1 MISIV
6 VPIYNKEK
14 YLKKCIESILTQTYK
29 DIELILVDDGSKDDS
44 LKICKEYEADERVK
58 IISKENGGVSTAR
71 NVGIEYAA
79 GDKIVFI
86 DADDYVD
93 KDYINNLAKYDDDL
107 VVCGYLSDSNNNISK
122 EEGYNELLVSKT
134 EIDKNILNKK
144 YTKLL
149 VTPYLKLFRKRII
162 NDNQIVF
169 NEKMSFGEDACFVF
183 NYISNCESVRFI
195 DYCGYYNVI
204 IEGTL
209 SRKYINNIEE
219 QIELLNNEINK
230 INGPDDMKDYW
241 LFRNYKL
248 ILFNEKNSNYKTFK
262 NKLKLYQ
269 KLNVNNKFF
278 SKADK
283 VILTLLNNKLYYV
296 IYVIYKYIK

>member
-1 MISIV
+1 MISVV

-44 LKICKEYEADERVK
+44 LKICKEYETDKRVK
-58 IISKENGGVSTAR
+58 IISKKNGGVSAAR
-71 NVGIEYAA
+71 NIGVENAS

-107 VVCGYLSDSNNNISK
+107 VVCGYLSDNNSSISK
-122 EEGYNELLVSKT
+122 EGSYNELLISK
-134 EIDKNILNKK
+134 IAINKNILNKK
-144 YTKLL
+144 YIKLL
-149 VTPYLKLFRKRII
+149 VTPYLKLFKKNII
-162 NDNQIVF
+162 DNNAIRF

-183 NYISNCESVRFI
+183 NYINSCESVRFI
-195 DYCGYYNVI
+195 GYCGYYNVI

-219 QIELLNNEINK
+219 QLELLNDEINK
-230 INGPDDMKDYW
+230 IDGPKDMKDYW
-241 LFRNYKL
+241 VFRNYKL
-248 ILFNEKNSNYKTFK
+248 VLFNEKNSNYKTFK

-269 KLNVNNKFF
+269 KLNINNKFF